1 MKQRWKGVI
10 AGVLLSL
17 PVWVQSATTP
27 ESADKVTFDQ
37 WLIDFKAEARQ
48 RGFSEDLLK
57 RAFEGVSLDEKVLK
71 LDNQQYS
78 GSVSLQ
84 GYINSKVNRHRID
97 KGRRLIRT
105 HRATL
110 DQVAREYGVQARFI
124 VAFWGIE
131 TNFGGYTGYND
142 VFRSLATLAYHP
154 RRADYFRQELMAA
167 LTILNEG
174 HIEREQFKGSW
185 AGAIGQ
191 SQFMPTNFLKYAQD
205 FDRDGKKDI
214 WRSEA
219 DVFAAIANYLREN
232 GWSDDQTWGRK
243 VLVPAS
249 LRSNF
254 ETLLPG
260 TAVADCRALTRHT
273 SSRNLSEWQ
282 SLGVRTV
289 TNSTLPTRELNA
301 SLIIPEEGGPGYL
314 VYDNFKGILK
324 YNCSNYYALSV
335 AKLSDYYQ

>member
-1 MKQRWKGVI
+1 M
-10 AGVLLSL
+10 
-17 PVWVQSATTP
+17 
-27 ESADKVTFDQ
+27 
-37 WLIDFKAEARQ
+37 
-48 RGFSEDLLK
+48 
-57 RAFEGVSLDEKVLK
+57 LK
-71 LDNQQYS
+71 LDDQQYS

-84 GYINSKVNRHRID
+84 RYINSKVNKHRIE
-97 KGRRLIRT
+97 KGRHLMRA

-110 DQVAREYGVQARFI
+110 DKVARQYGVQARFI

-142 VFRSLATLAYHP
+142 VFRSLSTLAYHP
-154 RRADYFRQELMAA
+154 RRGDYFRDELFAA
-167 LTILNEG
+167 LKILDEG
-174 HIEREQFKGSW
+174 HIDRQGFKGSW

-205 FDRDGKKDI
+205 FDHDGKKDI
-214 WRSEA
+214 WHSEA
-219 DVFAAIANYLREN
+219 DVFASIANYLREN
-232 GWSDDQTWGRK
+232 GWSDDHTWGRK
-243 VLVPAS
+243 VLVPTS

-254 ETLLPG
+254 EALLPTTDG
-260 TAVADCRALTRHT
+260 ADCRALTRHT
-273 SSRNLSEWQ
+273 PPRNLSEWQ
-282 SLGVRTV
+282 SMGVRTV
-289 TNSTLPTRELNA
+289 TNATLPARKLNA